1 MRTDSAPRGLRR
13 VVIASLLTASLTLAG
28 CSGADGGDSEGTS
41 TASPTSADSGEAG
54 NSTGSDTAEPAGG
67 DAGGTPTSGQ
77 DGGGGDA
84 GSGQG
89 EQEAPATVTTAAEPT
104 ALGEFEYEAV
114 PEPAP
119 QELQTLCDL
128 TQEYFEG
135 RREASLDDGRVGEGM
150 QLTVVALSDQ
160 MGIWIGLQEQYP
172 GAAEDIRRAEVI
184 LQHWDNALA
193 ASQQGLVSEEEA
205 YLSEADAL
213 IEQLPTQAAV
223 EGVGCGE

>member
-13 VVIASLLTASLTLAG
+13 VVIASLLTALTLTG
-28 CSGADGGDSEGTS
+28 CSGAEGGESEATS
-41 TASPTSADSGEAG
+41 LASPTSADSGGAG
-54 NSTGSDTAEPAGG
+54 KSTGSDTTEPASSEDAGAATTSSQDGDGG
-67 DAGGTPTSGQ
+67 DA
-77 DGGGGDA
+77 A
-84 GSGQG
+84 SGQG
-89 EQEAPATVTTAAEPT
+89 EREAPATVTTAAEPT

-128 TQEYFEG
+128 TQEYFGG
-135 RREASLDDGRVGEGM
+135 RREVSLDDGRVGEGM

-205 YLSEADAL
+205 YLSEADSL
-213 IEQLPTQAAV
+213 IGQLPTQAAV
-223 EGVGCGE
+223 EGVVCGE